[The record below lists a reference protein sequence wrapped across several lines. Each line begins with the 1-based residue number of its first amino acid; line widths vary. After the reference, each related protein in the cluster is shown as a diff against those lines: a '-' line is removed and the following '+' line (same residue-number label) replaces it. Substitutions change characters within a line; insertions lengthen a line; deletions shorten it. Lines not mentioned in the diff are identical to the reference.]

1 MANSLDWNVCY
12 YGKDFLSYLLVVSYG
27 SMSAWR
33 VTRIIPKANNDMTQ
47 VNPGKIMLKY
57 RKLPL
62 IISSPTPEIRSTPLP
77 NPLRRRGVLRISGDD
92 RMGNLVPRALFPVW
106 DEVVE

>member
-62 IISSPTPEIRSTPLP
+62 IISSPTPEIRSTPSP
-77 NPLRRRGVLRISGDD
+77 TPSEGEGVLRISGDD
-92 RMGNLVPRALFPVW
+92 RMGNLVPRALFPVR